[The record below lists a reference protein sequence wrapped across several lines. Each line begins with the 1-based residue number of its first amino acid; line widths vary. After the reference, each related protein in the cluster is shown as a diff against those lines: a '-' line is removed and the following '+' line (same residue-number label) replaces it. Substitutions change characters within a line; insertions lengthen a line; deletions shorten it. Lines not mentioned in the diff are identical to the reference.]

1 MPVSVL
7 PQLLPAVVDLVFGRL
22 PHRLFPSRS
31 FLSACLELVISLA
44 DAWLAAFDA
53 AGGGAWAVAACQF
66 QKQLEI
72 SVGQECANS
81 WWADAQEESGS
92 AFGLGCTEA
101 QSGTSHHVKIPTW
114 QQSLHSIL
122 VSSMQEGLL
131 NRTAGKVHFVPS
143 DGWIRFGALW
153 VLCAMDDLLG
163 AVTAHVSKPAKG
175 RGKDSRCSTPLE
187 RATDFGAKDSRCST
201 PAARIAASPGA
212 REVRPGRLLAL
223 KHFVAAVRCDDGLR
237 TCTVLEM
244 CLYRLA
250 TGVAPHIDSSQL
262 LAIETFQRQFSR
274 WIDEREFEETR
285 ARAVASA
292 MRVAC
297 PSTVRASASDP
308 APLGSPSVD
317 ASALSRS
324 GFSVGWLPKS
334 FVREFNA
341 EGEEVVLEPETD
353 CETDFQFGR
362 VGDSTIKWQL
372 CALNSC

>member
-53 AGGGAWAVAACQF
+53 AGGGAWAVGACQL
-66 QKQLEI
+66 QRQLEI
-72 SVGQECANS
+72 LVGQECANS

-92 AFGLGCTEA
+92 AFGLRCTEV

-131 NRTAGKVHFVPS
+131 DRTVGKVNFVPS

-175 RGKDSRCSTPLE
+175 RGKDSRCSTP
-187 RATDFGAKDSRCST
+187 AT
-201 PAARIAASPGA
+201 RIAASPGA
-212 REVRPGRLLAL
+212 REIRPGRLLAL

-237 TCTVLEM
+237 ACSVLEI
-244 CLYRLA
+244 CLFRLA

-262 LAIETFQRQFSR
+262 LAIASFERQFSR
-274 WIDEREFEETR
+274 WTDERESEETR

-297 PSTVRASASDP
+297 PSTMRASASES
-308 APLGSPSVD
+308 APLASPSVD
-317 ASALSRS
+317 ASVPSRS

-353 CETDFQFGR
+353 CETDFQFGC
-362 VGDSTIKWQL
+362 VGAEAHFVW
-372 CALNSC
+372 